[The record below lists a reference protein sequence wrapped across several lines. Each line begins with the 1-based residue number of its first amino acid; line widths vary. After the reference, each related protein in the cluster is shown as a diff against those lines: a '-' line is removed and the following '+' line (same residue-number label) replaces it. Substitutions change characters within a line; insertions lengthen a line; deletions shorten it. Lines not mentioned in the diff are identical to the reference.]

1 MSNALKYAFPDG
13 RKGEIRVVAR
23 PGDEGEL
30 LVSITDDGVGFPGNI
45 DWRVNESLG
54 LKLVRT
60 LVENQLNGSIAM
72 INMEGTRFDIKFN
85 LYQD

>member
-1 MSNALKYAFPDG
+1 M
-13 RKGEIRVVAR
+13 
-23 PGDEGEL
+23 
-30 LVSITDDGVGFPGNI
+30 SITDDGVGFPGNI